1 MFVTKTDKKVF
12 GCGYNSKGQLGFKS
26 DASSKSVGKP
36 VEIKI
41 GSPADKLKVDVVR
54 VHSGSLY
61 SMAVC
66 RT

>member
-26 DASSKSVGKP
+26 DPSSKSVGKP
-36 VEIKI
+36 VEVKI
-41 GSPADKLKVDVVR
+41 GSSVDKLKVEVVK

>member
-26 DASSKSVGKP
+26 DPSSKSVGKP
-36 VEIKI
+36 VEVKI
-41 GSPADKLKVDVVR
+41 GSSVDKLKVEVVQ